1 MKPDYKKY
9 NFCIT
14 CQLLYSKSELRCNNG
29 CNKKLRTKPKKTRLK
44 NIPENAYIDNVS

>member
-14 CQLLYSKSELRCNNG
+14 CELLYSKLELRCVKG